1 MLAVEVFFARKRGA
15 DDVLP
20 VELVDARED
29 ERLELDLVAAR
40 GQSDGLPREFLGL
53 CFFLYVFHC
62 AFVFRLEKF
71 EVNGFANAGRKK
83 LQCFAR
89 GNRRLVV

>member
-1 MLAVEVFFARKRGA
+1 MFAVEVFFARKRGA
-15 DDVLP
+15 DNVFP
-20 VELVDARED
+20 VELVNACEN
-29 ERLELDLVAAR
+29 EWLKFYFVAAR
-40 GQSDGLPREFLGL
+40 GQSYGLPREFLGL
-53 CFFLYVFHC
+53 GFFLYVFHC
-62 AFVFRLEKF
+62 AFVFRLEKL